1 MTNHDEV
8 QGNSA
13 PRQDGPQPSVSNDV
27 LARLAD
33 ATVYDSDGDKVGS
46 VEQVYID
53 DKTGRPSWVE
63 VKTGLF
69 GMREALVP
77 LHDVDLEADQL
88 RVPYSK
94 NVIKDAP
101 RVDADQHIS
110 RDEEGEL
117 HAYYRRHGWSG
128 GDAGERRSD
137 ADDRSD
143 NDLRGRHAASGD
155 REDVES
161 DTYVVQEGSAP
172 GEIRGDGVGVA
183 GVGAAG
189 AAYAGSDHADGP
201 RDRDIDATPS
211 EYDDTLVTQ
220 ERHEGTPVQ
229 SFGERSNDAAGE
241 SSGTY
246 DDSTDASSFG
256 SRGGQT
262 PVYAESVAA
271 VETDERGISGDGN
284 RGFAGN
290 GDREFVG
297 SDDRGFTGGQAH
309 DDGFAGARD
318 GGLSGDT
325 GGEQGSGSGHDRG
338 LSGDQ
343 DGDHVIAG
351 DGDRVF
357 AGEQDFGS
365 DHDRGLSGDQE
376 AGQGFAAG
384 EAGAGGGW
392 DNDRSDAGEDFAAD
406 GPAMGDSAGRRVSE
420 FDEVRDGGYGIGSA
434 APIDDNAQPMGHPI
448 RAWHDTMSFRGGEE
462 RDGEREPDV
471 WFFDEQAAYNAGYH
485 DAD

>member
-13 PRQDGPQPSVSNDV
+13 PRQDGPQPSVSNHV

-94 NVIKDAP
+94 DVIKDAP

-143 NDLRGRHAASGD
+143 DDLRGRHAASGD

-220 ERHEGTPVQ
+220 ERHEGTPGQ
-229 SFGERSNDAAGE
+229 TFGERSNDAAGE
-241 SSGTY
+241 SCGTY

-256 SRGGQT
+256 SRGGET
-262 PVYAESVAA
+262 PVHVESVAA
-271 VETDERGISGDGN
+271 VETDERGIS
-284 RGFAGN
+284 
-290 GDREFVG
+290 
-297 SDDRGFTGGQAH
+297 
-309 DDGFAGARD
+309 
-318 GGLSGDT
+318 
-325 GGEQGSGSGHDRG
+325 
-338 LSGDQ
+338 
-343 DGDHVIAG
+343 G

-365 DHDRGLSGDQE
+365 DHDRGLSGDHE
-376 AGQGFAAG
+376 AGQGFAGG

-434 APIDDNAQPMGHPI
+434 APIVDNAQPMGHPI